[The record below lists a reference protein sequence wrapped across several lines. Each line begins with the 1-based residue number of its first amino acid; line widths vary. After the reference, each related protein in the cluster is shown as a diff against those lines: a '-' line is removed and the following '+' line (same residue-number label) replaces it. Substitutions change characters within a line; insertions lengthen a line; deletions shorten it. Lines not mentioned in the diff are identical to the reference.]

1 MFDQSLQNVDLN
13 SFLATAAS
21 NPQALVLSAYLEE
34 KKKWEDKVKKLVVI
48 KIKAF
53 ENIAN
58 MYIQMDNKKAKI
70 IKIESENYS
79 QKGFIGLIYKT
90 FDLSNKYEGKLK
102 ILNNEILKIELVL
115 KDEEEKYK
123 KIVEEHDLLMDDAPP
138 VVRYELAMMG
148 NNLFKPRQ

>member
-1 MFDQSLQNVDLN
+1 MFDQSLQNVDLD

-34 KKKWEDKVKKLVVI
+34 KRKWEDKVKKLVLI

-58 MYIQMDNKKAKI
+58 MYIQIDNKKIKI
-70 IKIESENYS
+70 IKIESENYN
-79 QKGFIGLIYKT
+79 KGFMGLIYKT
-90 FDLSNKYEGKLK
+90 FNLSNKYEKKLRT
-102 ILNNEILKIELVL
+102 LNNEILKIESVL
-115 KDEEEKYK
+115 TDEEEKYK
-123 KIVEEHDLLMDDAPP
+123 KIVEENDLLMSNAPP
-138 VVRYELAMMG
+138 AVRYELAMMG